1 MVTYQEQ
8 KTLHKLIIALRLT
21 CLVPIHSGTDFSGF
35 NHETF
40 VYRYRNLSKE
50 FLWDKF

>member
-1 MVTYQEQ
+1 ML
-8 KTLHKLIIALRLT
+8 KPNKLLEKIPPKGVVT